1 MTKKDK
7 KRTGAHSELAKGPAV
22 KDGGE
27 DNSSTMADAPR
38 IHAKEVFDS
47 SKYDALSDM
56 TKASNRD
63 TKNVESLSDTKRITN
78 SMNPEQIDDNNN
90 NNKSITTT
98 AATASA
104 SASVSSSLSGVE
116 EEEEEEGITP
126 KMTPMMVEE
135 RARTIREV
143 KEEETHQHLSP
154 STSSSSSSSLS
165 YQTGKEKKF
174 VLYLNI
180 MLSIENAAIER
191 LHARIQQSPLA
202 EVREQLVQHLEETME
217 QKSRLITLINRLGG
231 EPTNERSDLFGYSL
245 PKVLADAAAFKASA
259 TTPEEQELRTMEA
272 DALIEHA
279 EVIGYNMAIQLATKI
294 NIGEA
299 IMPLRQNLQEEEKMV
314 AWMRANLP
322 SNFVQLWSKIDDE
335 QRSQ

>member
-1 MTKKDK
+1 MTKKEK
-7 KRTGAHSELAKGPAV
+7 KRTGARSEPAKGPAV

-27 DNSSTMADAPR
+27 DNSSAMADAAH

-47 SKYDALSDM
+47 SKYNAMSDM
-56 TKASNRD
+56 TKASNRE
-63 TKNVESLSDTKRITN
+63 TKNVETLPDTKRITN
-78 SMNPEQIDDNNN
+78 SVNPEQIDDNNN

-98 AATASA
+98 ATTAS
-104 SASVSSSLSGVE
+104 SSGVE
-116 EEEEEEGITP
+116 EEEITP

-154 STSSSSSSSLS
+154 STSSSSSSLS

-245 PKVLADAAAFKASA
+245 PKVLADAFKASA
-259 TTPEEQELRTMEA
+259 TTPEEQELRTMES

>member
-7 KRTGAHSELAKGPAV
+7 KRTGARSEPAKGPAV

-27 DNSSTMADAPR
+27 DNSSAMADAAR
-38 IHAKEVFDS
+38 INAKEVFDS
-47 SKYDALSDM
+47 SKYNAMSDM
-56 TKASNRD
+56 TKASNQE
-63 TKNVESLSDTKRITN
+63 TKNVETLPDTKRITN
-78 SMNPEQIDDNNN
+78 SVNTEQIDNN

-98 AATASA
+98 ATTAS
-104 SASVSSSLSGVE
+104 SSGVE
-116 EEEEEEGITP
+116 EEEITP

-135 RARTIREV
+135 RARTRREV

-154 STSSSSSSSLS
+154 STSSSSSLS

-245 PKVLADAAAFKASA
+245 PKVLADAFKASA
-259 TTPEEQELRTMEA
+259 TTPEEQELRTMES

-294 NIGEA
+294 NVGEA

>member
-7 KRTGAHSELAKGPAV
+7 KRTGARSEPAKGPAV

-27 DNSSTMADAPR
+27 DNSSAMADAAR
-38 IHAKEVFDS
+38 INAKEVFDS
-47 SKYDALSDM
+47 SKYNAMSDM
-56 TKASNRD
+56 TKASNQE
-63 TKNVESLSDTKRITN
+63 TKNVETLPDTKRITN
-78 SMNPEQIDDNNN
+78 SVNPEQIDDNNN

-98 AATASA
+98 ATTAS
-104 SASVSSSLSGVE
+104 SSGVE
-116 EEEEEEGITP
+116 EEEITP

-135 RARTIREV
+135 RARTRREV

-154 STSSSSSSSLS
+154 STSSSSSSSSLS

-174 VLYLNI
+174 ILYLNI

-245 PKVLADAAAFKASA
+245 PKVLADAFKASA
-259 TTPEEQELRTMEA
+259 TTPEEQELRTMES

>member
-1 MTKKDK
+1 
-7 KRTGAHSELAKGPAV
+7 
-22 KDGGE
+22 
-27 DNSSTMADAPR
+27 
-38 IHAKEVFDS
+38 
-47 SKYDALSDM
+47 M
-56 TKASNRD
+56 TKATNRE
-63 TKNVESLSDTKRITN
+63 TKNVETLPDTKTITN
-78 SMNPEQIDDNNN
+78 SVNPEQIDDN

-104 SASVSSSLSGVE
+104 SASSSLSGV
-116 EEEEEEGITP
+116 EEEEGITP

-154 STSSSSSSSLS
+154 STSSSSSSLS

-202 EVREQLVQHLEETME
+202 EVREQLVQHLEETRE

-245 PKVLADAAAFKASA
+245 PKVLADAFKASA

>member
-7 KRTGAHSELAKGPAV
+7 KRPGARSEPAKGPAV

-27 DNSSTMADAPR
+27 DNSSAMADAAR
-38 IHAKEVFDS
+38 INTKEVFDS
-47 SKYDALSDM
+47 SQYNAMSDM
-56 TKASNRD
+56 TKASNQE
-63 TKNVESLSDTKRITN
+63 TKNVETLPDTKRITN
-78 SMNPEQIDDNNN
+78 SVNTEQIDNN

-104 SASVSSSLSGVE
+104 SASASLSGV
-116 EEEEEEGITP
+116 EEEEEGITP

-154 STSSSSSSSLS
+154 STSSSSSLS

-202 EVREQLVQHLEETME
+202 EVREQLVQHLEETRE

-245 PKVLADAAAFKASA
+245 PKVLADAFKASA

>member
-7 KRTGAHSELAKGPAV
+7 KRTGARSEPAKGPAV

-27 DNSSTMADAPR
+27 DNSSAMADASR

-47 SKYDALSDM
+47 SKYNAMSDM
-56 TKASNRD
+56 TKASNRE
-63 TKNVESLSDTKRITN
+63 TKNVETLPDTKRITN
-78 SMNPEQIDDNNN
+78 SVNREQIDDNNN
-90 NNKSITTT
+90 KNKSITTT
-98 AATASA
+98 AATAS
-104 SASVSSSLSGVE
+104 
-116 EEEEEEGITP
+116 
-126 KMTPMMVEE
+126 
-135 RARTIREV
+135 
-143 KEEETHQHLSP
+143 
-154 STSSSSSSSLS
+154 SSSSSSLA

-202 EVREQLVQHLEETME
+202 EVREQLVQHLEETRE

-245 PKVLADAAAFKASA
+245 PKVLADAFKASA

-279 EVIGYNMAIQLATKI
+279 EVIGYNMVIQLATKI

>member
-7 KRTGAHSELAKGPAV
+7 KRTGARSEPAKGPAV

-27 DNSSTMADAPR
+27 DNSSAMADAAR
-38 IHAKEVFDS
+38 INAKEVFDS
-47 SKYDALSDM
+47 SKYNAMSDM
-56 TKASNRD
+56 TKASNQE
-63 TKNVESLSDTKRITN
+63 TKNVETLPDTKRITN
-78 SMNPEQIDDNNN
+78 SVNPEQIDDNNN

-98 AATASA
+98 ATTAS
-104 SASVSSSLSGVE
+104 SSGVE
-116 EEEEEEGITP
+116 EEEITP

-135 RARTIREV
+135 RARTRREV

-154 STSSSSSSSLS
+154 STSSSSSSLS

-245 PKVLADAAAFKASA
+245 PKVLADAFKASA
-259 TTPEEQELRTMEA
+259 TTPEEQELRTMES

>member
-7 KRTGAHSELAKGPAV
+7 KRTGARSEPAKGPAV

-27 DNSSTMADAPR
+27 DNSSAMADAPR

-47 SKYDALSDM
+47 SKYNAMSDM
-56 TKASNRD
+56 TKASNRE
-63 TKNVESLSDTKRITN
+63 TKNVETLPDTKRITN
-78 SMNPEQIDDNNN
+78 SVNPEQIDDNN

-104 SASVSSSLSGVE
+104 SASASL
-116 EEEEEEGITP
+116 
-126 KMTPMMVEE
+126 
-135 RARTIREV
+135 
-143 KEEETHQHLSP
+143 
-154 STSSSSSSSLS
+154 SLS

-202 EVREQLVQHLEETME
+202 EVREQLVQHLEETRE

-245 PKVLADAAAFKASA
+245 PKVLADAFKASA

>member
-7 KRTGAHSELAKGPAV
+7 KRTGARSEPAKGPAV

-27 DNSSTMADAPR
+27 DNSSAMADAPR

-47 SKYDALSDM
+47 SKYNAMSDM
-56 TKASNRD
+56 TKASNRE
-63 TKNVESLSDTKRITN
+63 TKNVETLPDTKRITN
-78 SMNPEQIDDNNN
+78 SVNPEQIDDNNN
-90 NNKSITTT
+90 KSITTT
-98 AATASA
+98 ATTAS
-104 SASVSSSLSGVE
+104 SSGVE
-116 EEEEEEGITP
+116 EEEITP

-143 KEEETHQHLSP
+143 KEEETQQHLSP
-154 STSSSSSSSLS
+154 STSSSSSLS

-202 EVREQLVQHLEETME
+202 EVREQLVQHLEETRE

-245 PKVLADAAAFKASA
+245 PKVLADAFKASA
-259 TTPEEQELRTMEA
+259 TTPEEQELRTMES

>member
-7 KRTGAHSELAKGPAV
+7 KRPGTRSEPAKGPAV

-27 DNSSTMADAPR
+27 DNSSAMADAAR
-38 IHAKEVFDS
+38 INTKEVFDS
-47 SKYDALSDM
+47 SKYNAMRDM
-56 TKASNRD
+56 TKASNQE
-63 TKNVESLSDTKRITN
+63 TKNVETLPDTKRITN
-78 SMNPEQIDDNNN
+78 SVNTEQIDNN

-98 AATASA
+98 AATA
-104 SASVSSSLSGVE
+104 
-116 EEEEEEGITP
+116 
-126 KMTPMMVEE
+126 
-135 RARTIREV
+135 
-143 KEEETHQHLSP
+143 
-154 STSSSSSSSLS
+154 SSSSSLS

-202 EVREQLVQHLEETME
+202 EVREQLVQHLEETRE

-245 PKVLADAAAFKASA
+245 PKVLADAFKASA

>member
-7 KRTGAHSELAKGPAV
+7 KRPGARSEPAKGPAV

-27 DNSSTMADAPR
+27 DNSSAMADAAR
-38 IHAKEVFDS
+38 INTKEVFDS
-47 SKYDALSDM
+47 SQYNAMRDL
-56 TKASNRD
+56 TKASNQE
-63 TKNVESLSDTKRITN
+63 TKNVETLLDTKRITN
-78 SMNPEQIDDNNN
+78 SVNTEQIDNN

-98 AATASA
+98 AATA
-104 SASVSSSLSGVE
+104 
-116 EEEEEEGITP
+116 
-126 KMTPMMVEE
+126 
-135 RARTIREV
+135 
-143 KEEETHQHLSP
+143 
-154 STSSSSSSSLS
+154 SSSSLS

-202 EVREQLVQHLEETME
+202 EVREQLVQHLEETRE

-245 PKVLADAAAFKASA
+245 PKVLADAFKASA

-299 IMPLRQNLQEEEKMV
+299 IMPLR
-314 AWMRANLP
+314 
-322 SNFVQLWSKIDDE
+322 
-335 QRSQ
+335 

>member
-7 KRTGAHSELAKGPAV
+7 KRTGARSEPTKGPAV
-22 KDGGE
+22 KNGGE
-27 DNSSTMADAPR
+27 DNSSAMADAPR

-47 SKYDALSDM
+47 SKYNDMSDM
-56 TKASNRD
+56 TKASNWE
-63 TKNVESLSDTKRITN
+63 TKNVESLPDTKRITN
-78 SMNPEQIDDNNN
+78 SVNPEQIDDN

-104 SASVSSSLSGVE
+104 SASSSLSGV
-116 EEEEEEGITP
+116 EEEEEGITP

-154 STSSSSSSSLS
+154 STSSSSLS
-165 YQTGKEKKF
+165 YQTGTEKKF

-202 EVREQLVQHLEETME
+202 EVREQLVQHLEETWE

-245 PKVLADAAAFKASA
+245 PKVLADAFKASA

-279 EVIGYNMAIQLATKI
+279 EVIGYNMVIQLATKI

-299 IMPLRQNLQEEEKMV
+299 IMPLRQNLQEEDKMV

>member
-1 MTKKDK
+1 
-7 KRTGAHSELAKGPAV
+7 
-22 KDGGE
+22 
-27 DNSSTMADAPR
+27 MADAAH

-47 SKYDALSDM
+47 SKYNAMSDM
-56 TKASNRD
+56 TKASNRE
-63 TKNVESLSDTKRITN
+63 TKNVETLPDTKRITN
-78 SMNPEQIDDNNN
+78 SVNPEQIDDDYNNN

-98 AATASA
+98 AATAS
-104 SASVSSSLSGVE
+104 SSGVE
-116 EEEEEEGITP
+116 EEIITP

-154 STSSSSSSSLS
+154 STSSSSSSSSSSSLS

-202 EVREQLVQHLEETME
+202 EVREQLVQHLEETRE

-245 PKVLADAAAFKASA
+245 PKVLADAFKASA

>member
-7 KRTGAHSELAKGPAV
+7 KRTGARSEPAKGPAV

-27 DNSSTMADAPR
+27 DNSSAMADAAR

-47 SKYDALSDM
+47 SKYNAKSDM
-56 TKASNRD
+56 TKDLNRE
-63 TKNVESLSDTKRITN
+63 TKNVETLPDTKRITN
-78 SMNPEQIDDNNN
+78 SVNPEQIDDNN

-104 SASVSSSLSGVE
+104 SSSGVE
-116 EEEEEEGITP
+116 EEEITP

-154 STSSSSSSSLS
+154 STSSPSSSLS

-202 EVREQLVQHLEETME
+202 EVREQLVQHLEETRE

-245 PKVLADAAAFKASA
+245 PKVLADAFKASA
-259 TTPEEQELRTMEA
+259 STPEEQELRTIEA

-279 EVIGYNMAIQLATKI
+279 EVIGYNMAIQMATKI

>member
-7 KRTGAHSELAKGPAV
+7 KRTGARSEPAKGPAV

-27 DNSSTMADAPR
+27 DNSSAMADAAR

-47 SKYDALSDM
+47 SKYNAMSDM
-56 TKASNRD
+56 TKDLNRE
-63 TKNVESLSDTKRITN
+63 TKNVETLPDTKRITN
-78 SMNPEQIDDNNN
+78 SVNPEQIDDNN

-104 SASVSSSLSGVE
+104 SSSGVE
-116 EEEEEEGITP
+116 EEEITP

-154 STSSSSSSSLS
+154 STSSSSSSSSLS

-202 EVREQLVQHLEETME
+202 EVREQLVQHLEETRE

-245 PKVLADAAAFKASA
+245 PKVLADAFKASA
-259 TTPEEQELRTMEA
+259 TTPEEQELRTIEA

>member
-1 MTKKDK
+1 
-7 KRTGAHSELAKGPAV
+7 
-22 KDGGE
+22 
-27 DNSSTMADAPR
+27 MADAAR
-38 IHAKEVFDS
+38 INTKEVFDS
-47 SKYDALSDM
+47 SQYNAMRDL
-56 TKASNRD
+56 TKASNQE
-63 TKNVESLSDTKRITN
+63 TKNVESLPDTKRITN
-78 SMNPEQIDDNNN
+78 SVNPEQIDDN

-104 SASVSSSLSGVE
+104 SASSSLSGV
-116 EEEEEEGITP
+116 EEEGITP
-126 KMTPMMVEE
+126 KMTPMRVEE

-154 STSSSSSSSLS
+154 STSSSSSLS

-202 EVREQLVQHLEETME
+202 EVREQLVQHLEETRE

-245 PKVLADAAAFKASA
+245 PKVLADAFKASA

>member
-7 KRTGAHSELAKGPAV
+7 KRTGARSEPAKGPAV

-27 DNSSTMADAPR
+27 DNSSAMADAPR
-38 IHAKEVFDS
+38 INAKEVFDS
-47 SKYDALSDM
+47 SKYNAMSDM
-56 TKASNRD
+56 TKASNWE
-63 TKNVESLSDTKRITN
+63 TKNVESLPDTKRITN
-78 SMNPEQIDDNNN
+78 SVKPEQIDDDD

-98 AATASA
+98 ATTAS
-104 SASVSSSLSGVE
+104 SSSGVE
-116 EEEEEEGITP
+116 EKGITP

-143 KEEETHQHLSP
+143 KEEETDQHLSP
-154 STSSSSSSSLS
+154 STSSSSSLS

-202 EVREQLVQHLEETME
+202 EVREQLVQHLEETRE

-245 PKVLADAAAFKASA
+245 PKVLADAFKASA

>member
-7 KRTGAHSELAKGPAV
+7 KRTGARSEPAKGPAV

-27 DNSSTMADAPR
+27 DNSSAMADAAR
-38 IHAKEVFDS
+38 INAKEVFDS
-47 SKYDALSDM
+47 SKYNAMSDM
-56 TKASNRD
+56 TKASNQE
-63 TKNVESLSDTKRITN
+63 TKNVETLPDTKRITN
-78 SMNPEQIDDNNN
+78 SVNPEQIDDNNN

-98 AATASA
+98 ATTAS
-104 SASVSSSLSGVE
+104 SSGVE
-116 EEEEEEGITP
+116 EEEITP

-135 RARTIREV
+135 RARTRREV

-154 STSSSSSSSLS
+154 STSSSSSSSSLS

-245 PKVLADAAAFKASA
+245 PKVLADAFKASA
-259 TTPEEQELRTMEA
+259 TTPEEQELRTMES
-272 DALIEHA
+272 DALI
-279 EVIGYNMAIQLATKI
+279 
-294 NIGEA
+294 
-299 IMPLRQNLQEEEKMV
+299 
-314 AWMRANLP
+314 
-322 SNFVQLWSKIDDE
+322 
-335 QRSQ
+335 

>member
-7 KRTGAHSELAKGPAV
+7 KRTGARSEPAKGPAV

-27 DNSSTMADAPR
+27 DNSSAMADAPR

-47 SKYDALSDM
+47 SNYDAMSDM

-63 TKNVESLSDTKRITN
+63 TKNVESLPDTKRITN
-78 SMNPEQIDDNNN
+78 SVNPEQIDDNNN
-90 NNKSITTT
+90 NKSITTT
-98 AATASA
+98 ATTAS
-104 SASVSSSLSGVE
+104 SSGVE
-116 EEEEEEGITP
+116 EEEITP

-154 STSSSSSSSLS
+154 STSSSSSLS

-202 EVREQLVQHLEETME
+202 EVREQLVQHLEETRE

-245 PKVLADAAAFKASA
+245 PKVLADAFKASA
-259 TTPEEQELRTMEA
+259 TTPEEQELRTMES

>member
-7 KRTGAHSELAKGPAV
+7 KRTGARSEPAKGPAV

-27 DNSSTMADAPR
+27 DNSSAMADAAR

-47 SKYDALSDM
+47 SKYNAMSDM
-56 TKASNRD
+56 TKDLNRE
-63 TKNVESLSDTKRITN
+63 TKNVETLPDTKRITN
-78 SMNPEQIDDNNN
+78 SVNPEQIDDNNN
-90 NNKSITTT
+90 NNNSITTT

-104 SASVSSSLSGVE
+104 SSSGVE
-116 EEEEEEGITP
+116 EEEITP

-135 RARTIREV
+135 RARIIREV

-154 STSSSSSSSLS
+154 STSSSSSLS

-202 EVREQLVQHLEETME
+202 EVREQLVQHLEETRE

-245 PKVLADAAAFKASA
+245 PKVLADAFKASA
-259 TTPEEQELRTMEA
+259 TTPEEQELRTIEA

-279 EVIGYNMAIQLATKI
+279 EVIGYNMAIQMATKI

>member
-7 KRTGAHSELAKGPAV
+7 KRTGARSEPAKGPAV

-27 DNSSTMADAPR
+27 DNSSAMADAPR

-47 SKYDALSDM
+47 SKYNAMSDM
-56 TKASNRD
+56 TKASNRE
-63 TKNVESLSDTKRITN
+63 TKNVETLPDTKRITN
-78 SMNPEQIDDNNN
+78 SVNPEQIDDN

-104 SASVSSSLSGVE
+104 SASSSLSGVE
-116 EEEEEEGITP
+116 EEEEEEEVGITP

-154 STSSSSSSSLS
+154 STSSSSSSLS

-202 EVREQLVQHLEETME
+202 EVREQLVQHLEETRE

-245 PKVLADAAAFKASA
+245 PKVLADAFKASA

>member
-7 KRTGAHSELAKGPAV
+7 KRTGARSEPAKGPAV

-27 DNSSTMADAPR
+27 DNSSAMADAAR
-38 IHAKEVFDS
+38 INAKEVFDS
-47 SKYDALSDM
+47 SKYNAMSDM
-56 TKASNRD
+56 TKASNQE
-63 TKNVESLSDTKRITN
+63 TKNVETLPDTKRITN
-78 SMNPEQIDDNNN
+78 SVNPEQIDDNNN

-98 AATASA
+98 ATTAS
-104 SASVSSSLSGVE
+104 SSGVE
-116 EEEEEEGITP
+116 EEEITP

-154 STSSSSSSSLS
+154 STSSSSSSSSLS

-245 PKVLADAAAFKASA
+245 PKVLADAFKASA

>member
-1 MTKKDK
+1 
-7 KRTGAHSELAKGPAV
+7 
-22 KDGGE
+22 
-27 DNSSTMADAPR
+27 MADAAH

-47 SKYDALSDM
+47 SKYNAMSDM
-56 TKASNRD
+56 TKASNRK
-63 TKNVESLSDTKRITN
+63 TKNVETLLDKKRITN
-78 SMNPEQIDDNNN
+78 SVNPEQIDDDYNN

-98 AATASA
+98 AATAS
-104 SASVSSSLSGVE
+104 SSGVE
-116 EEEEEEGITP
+116 EEIITP

-154 STSSSSSSSLS
+154 STSSSSSSSSSSSLS
-165 YQTGKEKKF
+165 YHTGKEKKF

-245 PKVLADAAAFKASA
+245 PKVLADAFKASA

>member
-1 MTKKDK
+1 MRQFLTSYIITSTSIQNDKERQKK
-7 KRTGAHSELAKGPAV
+7 TGARSEPAKGPAV

-27 DNSSTMADAPR
+27 DNSSAMADAPR

-47 SKYDALSDM
+47 SKYNAMSDM
-56 TKASNRD
+56 IKASNRE
-63 TKNVESLSDTKRITN
+63 TKNVETLPDTKRITN

-90 NNKSITTT
+90 KSITTT
-98 AATASA
+98 AATAA
-104 SASVSSSLSGVE
+104 ASLSGVE
-116 EEEEEEGITP
+116 EEEGKTP

-154 STSSSSSSSLS
+154 STSSSSLS

-202 EVREQLVQHLEETME
+202 EVREQLVQHLEETRE

-245 PKVLADAAAFKASA
+245 PKVLADAFKASA

>member
-7 KRTGAHSELAKGPAV
+7 KRTGARSEPAKGPAV

-27 DNSSTMADAPR
+27 DNSSAMADAAR

-47 SKYDALSDM
+47 SKYNAMSDM
-56 TKASNRD
+56 TKDLNRE
-63 TKNVESLSDTKRITN
+63 TKNVETLPDTKRITN
-78 SMNPEQIDDNNN
+78 SVNPEQIDDNS
-90 NNKSITTT
+90 NKSITTT
-98 AATASA
+98 AATAST
-104 SASVSSSLSGVE
+104 SSSGVE
-116 EEEEEEGITP
+116 EEEITP

-202 EVREQLVQHLEETME
+202 EVREQLVQHLEETRE

-245 PKVLADAAAFKASA
+245 PKVLANAFKASA
-259 TTPEEQELRTMEA
+259 STPEEQELRTIEA

-279 EVIGYNMAIQLATKI
+279 EVIGYNMAIQMATKI